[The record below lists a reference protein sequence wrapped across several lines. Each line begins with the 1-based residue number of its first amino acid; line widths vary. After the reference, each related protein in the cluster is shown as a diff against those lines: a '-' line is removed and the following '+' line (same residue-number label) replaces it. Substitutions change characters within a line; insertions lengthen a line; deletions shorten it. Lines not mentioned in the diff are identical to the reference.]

1 LEVIVAKTAG
11 FCFGVNKAVKLIY
24 DLLGETEEQIYTIGP
39 IIHNEQVVNSL
50 KDRGVQLISDVD
62 SAEKP
67 GYIFIRAHGVVPE
80 IYKEIED
87 RALKV
92 IDATCPFVKRIHGLV
107 SEKHKEG
114 YKIVIV
120 GDKNHPEV
128 IGINGWCD
136 NSAFVVDNPEDIKE
150 FEADAEDKICVV
162 AQTTIKFETWE
173 QVLERLEAN
182 FKNVEKFNTICNA
195 TSKRQDEAAE
205 IAACVDLMLVI
216 GSRNSSN
223 TKKLY
228 EICKEKCHNTYMVQ
242 TSGEL
247 PPVNIKNVKKVG
259 ITAGAS
265 TPDWI
270 IKEVIQKME
279 ELNKQGN
286 EMDFKEA
293 FESSLVT
300 LRTGEIVKG
309 KIIGFNNAEVYLD
322 LGYKSDGIIP
332 MDEFTDDPDFDPQK
346 NLTIGDEVEAFVIRV
361 NDGEGNVLLS
371 KKKVDAIK
379 SWDRLEEAFENKTPI
394 KAKIIEITKG
404 GVIASASGARVFIP
418 ASQLSDRYVKD
429 LNEFLKKT
437 VDIRI
442 IEFDRRKKKVVG
454 SSRVLIEEE
463 KERMEK
469 EFWDNVEVGKTYS
482 GTVKSLTDFGAFVDI
497 GGVDGLIH
505 ISELSWYKIKHP
517 SEVVNVGDKVEVY
530 VLEFDKEKKK
540 ISLGYRKVEDDPWYN
555 IDAKY
560 QIGNI
565 VKGKVVRLVPFG
577 AFVELERG
585 VDALV
590 HISQISTKRIAKP
603 GDVLSIGQEVEAKII
618 EVNAVEKKINISIK
632 EVNPIDPVEPEE
644 EKNAANEVKNGE
656 EIPTE
661 HVEGMSV
668 TLGDLVGSLQNGEE
682 QEKVE

>member
-1 LEVIVAKTAG
+1 MEVVVAKTAG
-11 FCFGVNKAVKLIY
+11 FCFGVNKAVNMIY

-50 KDRGVQLISDVD
+50 KDKGVQLIYEVE

-80 IYKEIED
+80 IYKEIEEKD
-87 RALKV
+87 LKV
-92 IDATCPFVKRIHGLV
+92 IDATCPFVKRIHVLV
-107 SEKHKEG
+107 SEKYKEG
-114 YKIVIV
+114 YKIFIV

-128 IGINGWCD
+128 IGINGWCN
-136 NSAFVVDNPEDIKE
+136 NSAFVTDNPEDIKE
-150 FEADAEDKICVV
+150 FKANEEDKICVV
-162 AQTTIKFETWE
+162 AQTTIKYETWE
-173 QVLERLEAN
+173 QIIEILDRN
-182 FKNVEKFNTICNA
+182 YKNVEKFETICNA
-195 TSKRQDEAAE
+195 TSKRQSEAAE
-205 IAACVDLMLVI
+205 IAANVDLMLVI

-228 EICKEKCHNTYMVQ
+228 EICKEKCSNTYMVQ

-247 PPVNIKNVKKVG
+247 PPVNIKNIKKVG
-259 ITAGAS
+259 VTAGAS

-279 ELNKQGN
+279 ELSKQSN
-286 EMDFKEA
+286 DMDFKEA

-309 KIIGFNNAEVYLD
+309 KIIGFNNSEVYLD
-322 LGYKSDGIIP
+322 LGYKSDGIIQ
-332 MDEFTDDPDFDPQK
+332 MDEFTDDPDFDPKK
-346 NLTIGDEVEAFVIRV
+346 NLAIGDEVEAFVIRV
-361 NDGEGNVLLS
+361 NDGEGHVLLS

-379 SWDRLEEAFENKTPI
+379 SWEKIERAYENKQPVN
-394 KAKIIEITKG
+394 AKVVEITKG
-404 GVIASASGARVFIP
+404 GVLASVGGVRVFIP

-429 LNEFLKKT
+429 LNDYLKQT
-437 VDIRI
+437 LDIKI
-442 IEFDRRKKKVVG
+442 IEFDKRKKKVVG

-540 ISLGYRKVEDDPWYN
+540 ISLGYRKAEDDPWYN
-555 IDAKY
+555 IDDKY

-577 AFVELERG
+577 AFVELEKG

-603 GDVLSIGQEVEAKII
+603 GDVLTIGQEVEAKVI

-644 EKNAANEVKNGE
+644 ENNAANGEKDAEEV
-656 EIPTE
+656 PTE
-661 HVEGMSV
+661 HVEEMSV
-668 TLGDLVGSLQNGEE
+668 TLGDLVGGLENSQGEKKDE
-682 QEKVE
+682 